1 MSDSEPWMARAQ
13 LRLGTLVSVRVR
25 GLPPERARRAL
36 ETAFRAISEI
46 HALMSFHDPASD
58 ISRLNG
64 AAATRA
70 VRVDAR
76 TLHVMHRAEDIS
88 RASHGAFDISIAPLL
103 VERGYLPRHASHE
116 PVDPAA
122 FFEDIEFLSGRRVRF
137 RRPLWIDLGGI
148 AKGYAVDHALER
160 MDLPAEVQV
169 CINAGGDL
177 RVAGPLCESVL
188 LRVEEP
194 PTALGPVVH
203 LSEGSLAT
211 STGRLGA
218 SRHDGGDG
226 PHFHAARRTPVGRR
240 AAASVIAT
248 DCMYADALTK
258 VVLALGLNS
267 DAILRNFQATAFMHD
282 GKGRWH
288 RLGFEQ

>member
-1 MSDSEPWMARAQ
+1 
-13 LRLGTLVSVRVR
+13 
-25 GLPPERARRAL
+25 
-36 ETAFRAISEI
+36 
-46 HALMSFHDPASD
+46 MSFHDAASD
-58 ISRLNG
+58 VSRLNG
-64 AAATRA
+64 AAAKRA

-76 TLHVMHRAEDIS
+76 TLHVMRRAGDIS
-88 RASHGAFDISIAPLL
+88 RASHGAFDISVAPLL
-103 VERGYLPRHASHE
+103 VERGYLPRHASLE
-116 PVDPAA
+116 PPDPAA
-122 FFEDIEFLSGRRVRF
+122 IFEDIEFLSGRRVRF

-160 MDLPAEVQV
+160 MDLPAEVEV

-177 RVAGPLCESVL
+177 RVAGPHCESVL

-194 PTALGPVVH
+194 PAARGPVVH

-211 STGRLGA
+211 STGRPGV
-218 SRHDGGDG
+218 SRHEGADG
-226 PHFHAARRTPVGRR
+226 PHFHGAQRTAVGRH

-248 DCMYADALTK
+248 ECLYADALTK

-267 DAILRNFQATAFMHD
+267 DAILRQFGATAFMHD
-282 GKGRWH
+282 SEGRWH